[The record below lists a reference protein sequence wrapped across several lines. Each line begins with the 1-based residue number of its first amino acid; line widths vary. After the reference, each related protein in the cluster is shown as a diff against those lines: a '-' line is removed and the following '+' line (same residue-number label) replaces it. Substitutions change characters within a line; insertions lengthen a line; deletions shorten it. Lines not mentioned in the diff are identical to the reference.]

1 MSTRGLVGFVHK
13 GEVRTTYHSSDSYLA
28 RLGQDLVDFCDL
40 VIDWNDFIKH
50 YEQITWDEHATQE
63 LEGVK
68 LLQAIAKGNITTLR
82 DEIEFAD
89 DDMFCEYAYLLNL
102 DTKEL
107 ELYSSNYQTE
117 LDQSEK
123 HLPLNLLATYP
134 LDDIPQNWID
144 EINIQ
149 KREINHD
156 WREFYK
162 DQGIEPDGIEL

>member
-13 GEVRTTYHSSDSYLA
+13 GEVRTTFHSSDSFLE
-28 RLGQDLVDFCDL
+28 RLGQGLVDFCDM
-40 VIDWNDFIKH
+40 VIDWEEFINH
-50 YEQITWDEHATQE
+50 YEQITWDEYTSQD

-68 LLQAIAKGNITTLR
+68 LLQSIAKGNIMSLR
-82 DEIEFAD
+82 DQIEFAD
-89 DDMFCEYAYLLNL
+89 DDIFCEYAYLLNL

-123 HLPLNLLATYP
+123 NLPLNLLATYP
-134 LDDIPQNWID
+134 LDEIPPNWIH